1 MHEVLPPIAPRQLGE
16 MVAGELLRKCWL
28 AGEAG
33 ADLDVA
39 AMGSVELLT
48 TAPPLP
54 WVHAARWPSPA
65 ERSDRAWRHDYYL
78 GVVTVLAPA
87 RGWCTRSAAVRT
99 ALRQSSEGLASAT
112 G

>member
-33 ADLDVA
+33 VDLDVA
-39 AMGSVELLT
+39 TMGTVELLPST
-48 TAPPLP
+48 PPLP
-54 WVHAARWPSPA
+54 WLHTARWPSPA
-65 ERSDRAWRHDYYL
+65 ERSDHAWRRDYYL

-87 RGWCTRSAAVRT
+87 QGWCRRSAAVRT
-99 ALRQSSEGLASAT
+99 ALRQSSECLASAT
-112 G
+112 A